1 MVPAR
6 ILVVDDEVELERLIR
21 QRFRKQIKAKE
32 LDFLFA
38 ADGKQALNCLQA
50 DHQVD
55 IVLTDINM
63 PEMDGLTL
71 LSHLSSINHSLRAV
85 VMSAYSDLSN
95 IRQAMNRG
103 AFDFL
108 TKPIDFQDLEI
119 TIRKTLEA
127 VQQLRERQQHL
138 DQIQQDLVHA
148 AYHDPLTGLP
158 NRSWFHERL
167 TQLLQQ
173 ADEPIHAVLFID
185 LDGFKQVND
194 SLGHNVGDALL
205 QCIAQRLRGC
215 LRQRDRVA
223 RLGGDEFAVLLE
235 SLENPLEATAVAHR
249 IQAQLKQPF
258 QIQGSEILAGASIGI
273 AFSQTDGQQ
282 YQQPEDFLRDADMAM
297 YAAKANGK
305 GRFEVF
311 RTDINNRSASSDGST
326 PH

>member
-1 MVPAR
+1 MTPAK

-38 ADGKQALNCLQA
+38 TDGKEALDCLKA
-50 DHQVD
+50 DSQVD

-71 LSHLSSINHSLRAV
+71 LSHLSEINNSLRAV
-85 VMSAYSDLSN
+85 VMSAYSDLAN

-127 VQQLRERQQHL
+127 VHQLRERQQHL
-138 DQIQQDLVHA
+138 DQIQQGLVHA

-158 NRSWFHERL
+158 NRSWFNERL
-167 TQLLQQ
+167 LQLIQQ
-173 ADEPIHAVLFID
+173 AEDQTHAILFID

-194 SLGHNVGDALL
+194 TLGHGVGDALL

-235 SLENPLEATAVAHR
+235 DLENPLEATAVAHR
-249 IQAQLKQPF
+249 IQAQLQQPF
-258 QIQGSEILAGASIGI
+258 QIEGSEIQSGASIGI
-273 AFSQTDGQQ
+273 AFSQPNGKH
-282 YQQPEDFLRDADMAM
+282 YHQPEDFLRDADVAM

-305 GRFEVF
+305 GRFELF
-311 RTDINNRSASSDGST
+311 DPAFDFKST
-326 PH
+326 